1 MWLVTLLL
9 VLTVEAATVKD
20 MVGRDVLVASSA
32 PRVVS
37 LVPSITETLY
47 TIGAEDQLVGVTT
60 SCDFPAAAAAKP
72 KVGGLVNPSLE
83 AIARLQPD
91 LVLATTEG
99 NRETTIQ
106 QLDALGIPTYVVR
119 PNTFDGVLESIA
131 RLGRLTGH
139 EPRAKTLVAELRRRA
154 ARVTEAVK
162 GRTRPRVLYLVWPD
176 PLVVPGRDTLLT
188 ELIQMAGGESVS
200 AGESIKWPRLSL
212 EHAVMTAPEVIVSG
226 SHNRAHVQ
234 DALRRWRSQNI

>member
-139 EPRAKTLVAELRRRA
+139 ASTPSER
-154 ARVTEAVK
+154 
-162 GRTRPRVLYLVWPD
+162 
-176 PLVVPGRDTLLT
+176 
-188 ELIQMAGGESVS
+188 
-200 AGESIKWPRLSL
+200 
-212 EHAVMTAPEVIVSG
+212 
-226 SHNRAHVQ
+226 
-234 DALRRWRSQNI
+234 